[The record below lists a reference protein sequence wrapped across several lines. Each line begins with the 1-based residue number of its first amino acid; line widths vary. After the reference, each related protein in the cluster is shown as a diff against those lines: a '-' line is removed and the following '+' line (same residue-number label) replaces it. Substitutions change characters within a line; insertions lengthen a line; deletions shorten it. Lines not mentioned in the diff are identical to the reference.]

1 MQKDGYFTIDRKGK
15 VKMEPIYLD
24 YNATT
29 PIAREVAEAMQP
41 YLYGYFGNPS
51 SSHLFGVQAKMA
63 VELARKQVADCL
75 GAQPGEIIFTSG
87 GTEANNQAIRGYGW
101 QHKGQGKHIITSA
114 IEHPAVLEVCHFL
127 EMQGFSL
134 TILPVDEMG
143 QVNPVDLETAIR
155 DDTVLISI
163 MYANNEVGTI
173 QRIKDLTEIA
183 KKYQI
188 AFHCDAAQAVGKIPV
203 KVNDLGVD
211 LLSVAGHKLYAPKG
225 IGVLF
230 VREGVEL
237 RNLMFGAGH
246 ERGKR
251 PGTENVLEMV
261 GLGKACA
268 VAARDLEVNQ
278 KKMQELRDL
287 LYFELVEAFGEENLR
302 LNGHPDQCL
311 PNTLNISIRTVEAHE
326 LLNRVNDRLAIS
338 AGSACHADQVS
349 ISAVL
354 QAMGVPVDWARGAL
368 RMSVGRETTAE
379 EIHQAVTILKS
390 EIHPQ

>member
-1 MQKDGYFTIDRKGK
+1 
-15 VKMEPIYLD
+15 MEPIYMD

-29 PIAREVAEAMQP
+29 PIAKEVAEAMQP
-41 YLYGYFGNPS
+41 YLFDYFGNPS
-51 SSHLFGVQAKMA
+51 SSHRFGVQAKMA
-63 VELARKQVADCL
+63 VELARKQVADCI
-75 GAQPGEIIFTSG
+75 GAQPAEIIFTSG
-87 GTEANNQAIRGYGW
+87 GTEANNYALQGYCW
-101 QHKGQGKHIITSA
+101 QHQDRGNHIITSA
-114 IEHPAVLEVCHFL
+114 IEHPAVLEVCHYL
-127 EMQGFSL
+127 ETQGFSL

-143 QVNPVDLETAIR
+143 QVSPLDLEEAIR
-155 DDTVLISI
+155 DDTILVSI
-163 MYANNEVGTI
+163 MHANNEVGTI
-173 QRIKDLTEIA
+173 QRIKELSAIA

-188 AFHCDAAQAVGKIPV
+188 VFHSDAAQSVGKIPV

-211 LLSVAGHKLYAPKG
+211 MLSIAGHKLYTPKG
-225 IGVLF
+225 IGALY
-230 VREGVEL
+230 VREGIEL

-261 GLGKACA
+261 GLGKGCA
-268 VAARDLEVNQ
+268 VATRDLVANQ

-287 LYFELVEAFGEENLR
+287 LHFELGKAFGEENLR
-302 LNGHPDQCL
+302 LNGHPDQRL
-311 PNTLNISIRTVEAHE
+311 PNTLNISIRNVEAHE

-368 RMSVGRETTAE
+368 RISVGRETTIA